1 MFSDLIRL
9 ETELWDLV
17 DARLRR
23 DHDLALS
30 WFEPMQ
36 VIDRTP
42 GCRVIDI
49 AEALSI
55 TIGGT
60 SKLVD
65 RIENAGWCERS
76 PNPDDGRSSTIRLTR
91 PGDDCSP
98 RRDRTFTDEVGVR
111 LGEPLSTSELQR
123 FAATV
128 HKLRT
133 HRPRATKERL
143 TMATIPATM
152 RAVVLDAPGPP
163 DALHVRELPVPTP
176 RAGEVLIKIE
186 AFGLNRSELHTRLGS
201 PTASRSLASS
211 ASKPPAPSPRAP
223 EASTRSVNRSLR

>member
-1 MFSDLIRL
+1 MYSMERTSVGSVQRDADLGSLFSDLIRL

-17 DARLRR
+17 EARLRR
-23 DHDLALS
+23 DQDLALS

-36 VIDRTP
+36 VIDRTA

-76 PNPDDGRSSTIRLTR
+76 PNPDDGRSSMIRLTR
-91 PGDDCSP
+91 PG
-98 RRDRTFTDEVGVR
+98 RRLLTAAQRSFADELNQR
-111 LGEPLSTSELQR
+111 LGASLSTSELQR
-123 FAATV
+123 FAATI

-133 HRPRATKERL
+133 HVHEQRK
-143 TMATIPATM
+143 
-152 RAVVLDAPGPP
+152 
-163 DALHVRELPVPTP
+163 
-176 RAGEVLIKIE
+176 
-186 AFGLNRSELHTRLGS
+186 
-201 PTASRSLASS
+201 S
-211 ASKPPAPSPRAP
+211 A
-223 EASTRSVNRSLR
+223 

>member
-1 MFSDLIRL
+1 MERTSVRSVQRDPDLASLFSDLIRL

-17 DARLRR
+17 EARLRR

-36 VIDRTP
+36 VIESTP

-65 RIENAGWCERS
+65 RIENAGWCARS

-91 PGDDCSP
+91 SG
-98 RRDRTFTDEVGVR
+98 RRLLTAAQRSFADELNQR
-111 LGEPLSTSELQR
+111 LGASLSTSELQR
-123 FAATV
+123 VTASV
-128 HKLRT
+128 RKLR
-133 HRPRATKERL
+133 A
-143 TMATIPATM
+143 
-152 RAVVLDAPGPP
+152 
-163 DALHVRELPVPTP
+163 HVHEQR
-176 RAGEVLIKIE
+176 K
-186 AFGLNRSELHTRLGS
+186 
-201 PTASRSLASS
+201 S
-211 ASKPPAPSPRAP
+211 A
-223 EASTRSVNRSLR
+223 

>member
-1 MFSDLIRL
+1 MEATSVERAQGDPDPAALFSDLIRL

-65 RIENAGWCERS
+65 RIQNAGWCERS
-76 PNPDDGRSSTIRLTR
+76 PHPDDGRSSTIELTR
-91 PGDDCSP
+91 SG
-98 RRDRTFTDEVGVR
+98 RRLLTSASRTFADEVSIRVGA
-111 LGEPLSTSELQR
+111 PLSTSELQR
-123 FAATV
+123 FTATV
-128 HKLRT
+128 RKLRN
-133 HRPRATKERL
+133 
-143 TMATIPATM
+143 
-152 RAVVLDAPGPP
+152 
-163 DALHVRELPVPTP
+163 HVHEQR
-176 RAGEVLIKIE
+176 RGA
-186 AFGLNRSELHTRLGS
+186 
-201 PTASRSLASS
+201 
-211 ASKPPAPSPRAP
+211 
-223 EASTRSVNRSLR
+223 

>member
-36 VIDRTP
+36 VIDSTP

-76 PNPDDGRSSTIRLTR
+76 PNPDDGRSSTIELTR
-91 PGDDCSP
+91 AG
-98 RRDRTFTDEVGVR
+98 RRLLTAAQRTLTDEIGVR

-128 HKLRT
+128 RKLRT
-133 HRPRATKERL
+133 HVHEQR
-143 TMATIPATM
+143 
-152 RAVVLDAPGPP
+152 
-163 DALHVRELPVPTP
+163 
-176 RAGEVLIKIE
+176 
-186 AFGLNRSELHTRLGS
+186 RS
-201 PTASRSLASS
+201 A
-211 ASKPPAPSPRAP
+211 
-223 EASTRSVNRSLR
+223 

>member
-1 MFSDLIRL
+1 MFSDLVRL

-55 TIGGT
+55 TVGGT

-65 RIENAGWCERS
+65 RIEHAGWCERS
-76 PNPDDGRSSTIRLTR
+76 PNPDDGRSSTIGLTR
-91 PGDDCSP
+91 AG
-98 RRDRTFTDEVGVR
+98 RRLLAAAQRSFTDELAVR
-111 LGEPLSTSELQR
+111 IGTTLPANELQR
-123 FAATV
+123 FATTV
-128 HKLRT
+128 CELRT
-133 HRPRATKERL
+133 HIHEQ
-143 TMATIPATM
+143 
-152 RAVVLDAPGPP
+152 
-163 DALHVRELPVPTP
+163 RES
-176 RAGEVLIKIE
+176 
-186 AFGLNRSELHTRLGS
+186 F
-201 PTASRSLASS
+201 
-211 ASKPPAPSPRAP
+211 
-223 EASTRSVNRSLR
+223 

>member
-1 MFSDLIRL
+1 MERTSVESVQRDPDLASLFSDLIRL

-17 DARLRR
+17 EARLRR
-23 DHDLALS
+23 DHGLALS

-76 PNPDDGRSSTIRLTR
+76 PNPDDGRSSTIELTR
-91 PGDDCSP
+91 AGQ
-98 RRDRTFTDEVGVR
+98 RLLTAAQRTLTDEIGVR

-123 FAATV
+123 FAASV
-128 HKLRT
+128 RKLRA
-133 HRPRATKERL
+133 HLREQPR
-143 TMATIPATM
+143 
-152 RAVVLDAPGPP
+152 
-163 DALHVRELPVPTP
+163 
-176 RAGEVLIKIE
+176 
-186 AFGLNRSELHTRLGS
+186 
-201 PTASRSLASS
+201 S
-211 ASKPPAPSPRAP
+211 A
-223 EASTRSVNRSLR
+223 

>member
-1 MFSDLIRL
+1 MIRDLGSLFSDLIRL

-17 DARLRR
+17 EARLRR

-65 RIENAGWCERS
+65 RIQNAGWCERS

-91 PGDDCSP
+91 AG
-98 RRDRTFTDEVGVR
+98 RRLLTAARRTFTDEVGIR

-123 FAATV
+123 FVATV
-128 HKLRT
+128 RKLRT
-133 HRPRATKERL
+133 HVHEQRK
-143 TMATIPATM
+143 
-152 RAVVLDAPGPP
+152 
-163 DALHVRELPVPTP
+163 
-176 RAGEVLIKIE
+176 
-186 AFGLNRSELHTRLGS
+186 
-201 PTASRSLASS
+201 S
-211 ASKPPAPSPRAP
+211 A
-223 EASTRSVNRSLR
+223 

>member
-1 MFSDLIRL
+1 MEQTSFGSRQRDPDLETLFGDLIRL

-17 DARLRR
+17 EARLRR

-42 GCRVIDI
+42 RCRVIDI

-65 RIENAGWCERS
+65 RIESAGWCGRA

-91 PGDDCSP
+91 AG
-98 RRDRTFTDEVGVR
+98 RRLLSAARRTFIDEVGIR
-111 LGEPLSTSELQR
+111 IGEPLSTSELR
-123 FAATV
+123 CFAATV
-128 HKLRT
+128 HKLRAHIHD
-133 HRPRATKERL
+133 HRE
-143 TMATIPATM
+143 
-152 RAVVLDAPGPP
+152 
-163 DALHVRELPVPTP
+163 
-176 RAGEVLIKIE
+176 
-186 AFGLNRSELHTRLGS
+186 
-201 PTASRSLASS
+201 
-211 ASKPPAPSPRAP
+211 
-223 EASTRSVNRSLR
+223 SV

>member
-1 MFSDLIRL
+1 MYSMAWKSGTSDARTSPDLAALFNDLVRL

-65 RIENAGWCERS
+65 RIETAGWCERS
-76 PNPDDGRSSTIRLTR
+76 PNPDDGRSSTISLTR
-91 PGDDCSP
+91 SGRRLLATARRSFADELSIRIGAAIPPDD
-98 RRDRTFTDEVGVR
+98 V
-111 LGEPLSTSELQR
+111 QR
-123 FAATV
+123 FAT
-128 HKLRT
+128 T
-133 HRPRATKERL
+133 
-143 TMATIPATM
+143 
-152 RAVVLDAPGPP
+152 
-163 DALHVRELPVPTP
+163 VREL
-176 RAGEVLIKIE
+176 
-186 AFGLNRSELHTRLGS
+186 RSHMQDHRDG
-201 PTASRSLASS
+201 A
-211 ASKPPAPSPRAP
+211 
-223 EASTRSVNRSLR
+223 

>member
-1 MFSDLIRL
+1 MERTFVGSVQRDPDLGSLFSDLIRL

-17 DARLRR
+17 EARLRR

-36 VIDRTP
+36 VIDGTP

-65 RIENAGWCERS
+65 RIESAGWCERS

-91 PGDDCSP
+91 PG
-98 RRDRTFTDEVGVR
+98 RRLFTAARRTFTDEAGIR
-111 LGEPLSTSELQR
+111 LGEPLSTRELQR

-128 HKLRT
+128 HKLRSYIHE
-133 HRPRATKERL
+133 HRE
-143 TMATIPATM
+143 
-152 RAVVLDAPGPP
+152 
-163 DALHVRELPVPTP
+163 
-176 RAGEVLIKIE
+176 
-186 AFGLNRSELHTRLGS
+186 
-201 PTASRSLASS
+201 S
-211 ASKPPAPSPRAP
+211 A
-223 EASTRSVNRSLR
+223 

>member
-1 MFSDLIRL
+1 MGSRPTFRFGEWDRFQGMYFDQARMYSMESTSVERIQRDPDPASLFSDLIRL

-17 DARLRR
+17 EARLRR
-23 DHDLALS
+23 DNDLALS

-65 RIENAGWCERS
+65 RIQNAGWCQRS
-76 PNPDDGRSSTIRLTR
+76 PNPDDRRSSMIELTR
-91 PGDDCSP
+91 AG
-98 RRDRTFTDEVGVR
+98 RRLLVAARHTFTDEVGTL

-128 HKLRT
+128 NKLRA
-133 HRPRATKERL
+133 HIHQQR
-143 TMATIPATM
+143 
-152 RAVVLDAPGPP
+152 
-163 DALHVRELPVPTP
+163 
-176 RAGEVLIKIE
+176 
-186 AFGLNRSELHTRLGS
+186 RS
-201 PTASRSLASS
+201 A
-211 ASKPPAPSPRAP
+211 
-223 EASTRSVNRSLR
+223 

>member
-1 MFSDLIRL
+1 MERTSVERVQRGPDLASLFSDLIRL

-42 GCRVIDI
+42 SCRVIDI

-91 PGDDCSP
+91 AG
-98 RRDRTFTDEVGVR
+98 RRLLAAARRTFADEVGIR
-111 LGEPLSTSELQR
+111 FGGPLSTSELQR

-128 HKLRT
+128 RKLRADV
-133 HRPRATKERL
+133 HEQR
-143 TMATIPATM
+143 
-152 RAVVLDAPGPP
+152 
-163 DALHVRELPVPTP
+163 
-176 RAGEVLIKIE
+176 
-186 AFGLNRSELHTRLGS
+186 GS
-201 PTASRSLASS
+201 A
-211 ASKPPAPSPRAP
+211 
-223 EASTRSVNRSLR
+223 

>member
-1 MFSDLIRL
+1 MERTSGKSAQPDPDLGSLFSDLIRL

-17 DARLRR
+17 DVRLRR

-30 WFEPMQ
+30 WFEPML
-36 VIDRTP
+36 VIDATP
-42 GCRVIDI
+42 SCRVIDI

-76 PNPDDGRSSTIRLTR
+76 PNPDDGRSSTIGLTR
-91 PGDDCSP
+91 AG
-98 RRDRTFTDEVGVR
+98 RRLLVAARRTFTEEVGTR

-128 HKLRT
+128 RKLRT
-133 HRPRATKERL
+133 L
-143 TMATIPATM
+143 
-152 RAVVLDAPGPP
+152 L
-163 DALHVRELPVPTP
+163 REQ
-176 RAGEVLIKIE
+176 R
-186 AFGLNRSELHTRLGS
+186 RS
-201 PTASRSLASS
+201 A
-211 ASKPPAPSPRAP
+211 
-223 EASTRSVNRSLR
+223 

>member
-1 MFSDLIRL
+1 MERIAAEPTPGTSDLRSVFSELIRL

-30 WFEPMQ
+30 WFEPMD
-36 VIDRTP
+36 VIDSTP

-65 RIENAGWCERS
+65 RIENAGWCQRS

-91 PGDDCSP
+91 AG
-98 RRDRTFTDEVGVR
+98 RRLLAAARDTFTDEVDVR
-111 LGEPLSTSELQR
+111 LGQPLSTTELRR

-128 HKLRT
+128 RKLRA
-133 HRPRATKERL
+133 HMDDQR
-143 TMATIPATM
+143 
-152 RAVVLDAPGPP
+152 
-163 DALHVRELPVPTP
+163 
-176 RAGEVLIKIE
+176 
-186 AFGLNRSELHTRLGS
+186 RS
-201 PTASRSLASS
+201 A
-211 ASKPPAPSPRAP
+211 
-223 EASTRSVNRSLR
+223 

>member
-1 MFSDLIRL
+1 MFSDLILL

-17 DARLRR
+17 EARLRR

-91 PGDDCSP
+91 SG
-98 RRDRTFTDEVGVR
+98 RRLLTAAQRSFADALNQR
-111 LGEPLSTSELQR
+111 LGASLSTSELQR
-123 FAATV
+123 F
-128 HKLRT
+128 
-133 HRPRATKERL
+133 
-143 TMATIPATM
+143 
-152 RAVVLDAPGPP
+152 
-163 DALHVRELPVPTP
+163 
-176 RAGEVLIKIE
+176 
-186 AFGLNRSELHTRLGS
+186 
-201 PTASRSLASS
+201 TASVRKQRAHVHEQRKS
-211 ASKPPAPSPRAP
+211 A
-223 EASTRSVNRSLR
+223 

>member
-1 MFSDLIRL
+1 MERTLVGSRHGDPDLGSLFSDLIRL
-9 ETELWDLV
+9 ETELWGLV

-23 DHDLALS
+23 EHDMALS

-36 VIDRTP
+36 VIDSTP

-49 AEALSI
+49 ADALSI

-76 PNPDDGRSSTIRLTR
+76 PNPSDGRSSTIRLTQA
-91 PGDDCSP
+91 G
-98 RRDRTFTDEVGVR
+98 RRLLTAARRTFTDEIGAR

-128 HKLRT
+128 QKLRT
-133 HRPRATKERL
+133 HVHEQR
-143 TMATIPATM
+143 
-152 RAVVLDAPGPP
+152 
-163 DALHVRELPVPTP
+163 
-176 RAGEVLIKIE
+176 
-186 AFGLNRSELHTRLGS
+186 RS
-201 PTASRSLASS
+201 A
-211 ASKPPAPSPRAP
+211 
-223 EASTRSVNRSLR
+223 

>member
-1 MFSDLIRL
+1 MMCSMESRSVGGLPGGQDLASLFSDLIRL
-9 ETELWDLV
+9 ETGLWDLV

-36 VIDRTP
+36 VIDKTT

-91 PGDDCSP
+91 PG
-98 RRDRTFTDEVGVR
+98 RRLLTAARRTFTDEVGMR
-111 LGEPLSTSELQR
+111 LGEGLSTSELQR
-123 FAATV
+123 FTATV
-128 HKLRT
+128 HRLRARV
-133 HRPRATKERL
+133 HEQR
-143 TMATIPATM
+143 
-152 RAVVLDAPGPP
+152 
-163 DALHVRELPVPTP
+163 
-176 RAGEVLIKIE
+176 
-186 AFGLNRSELHTRLGS
+186 RS
-201 PTASRSLASS
+201 A
-211 ASKPPAPSPRAP
+211 
-223 EASTRSVNRSLR
+223 

>member
-1 MFSDLIRL
+1 MERTSAESVRRDPDLGVLFGDLIRL

-17 DARLRR
+17 EARLRR

-65 RIENAGWCERS
+65 RIQNAGWCERS

-91 PGDDCSP
+91 AG
-98 RRDRTFTDEVGVR
+98 RRLLTAARRTFTDEVGIR
-111 LGEPLSTSELQR
+111 LGEPLSTTELQR

-128 HKLRT
+128 RKLRT
-133 HRPRATKERL
+133 HVDEHRK
-143 TMATIPATM
+143 
-152 RAVVLDAPGPP
+152 
-163 DALHVRELPVPTP
+163 
-176 RAGEVLIKIE
+176 
-186 AFGLNRSELHTRLGS
+186 
-201 PTASRSLASS
+201 S
-211 ASKPPAPSPRAP
+211 A
-223 EASTRSVNRSLR
+223 